1 MCWKE
6 CVYRCSKKCSK
17 SCSQWVQ
24 KTFIWHLLPF
34 LLMIVIINR
43 IYWSAIL
50 RCQITHK
57 IMLYLTADLISFESW
72 NANCALKWMP
82 FCIFMLNSH
91 VREHVWNYWT
101 YNNNF
106 MRYDNP
112 NPISRQ
118 NMFASVFLVDVECNS
133 RQWPICS
140 VAEKA
145 TFFTSARF
153 PRRSLGGQWRQTTK
167 AFGGGLIISR

>member
-57 IMLYLTADLISFESW
+57 IMLYLTADLISLESW

-101 YNNNF
+101 YQIT
-106 MRYDNP
+106 
-112 NPISRQ
+112 ISCDMTTQIR
-118 NMFASVFLVDVECNS
+118 SVVKICLPPCSLSMLNATAGNGQSV
-133 RQWPICS
+133 QWLR
-140 VAEKA
+140 K
-145 TFFTSARF
+145 
-153 PRRSLGGQWRQTTK
+153 RRSSPVPDSRGGR
-167 AFGGGLIISR
+167 